1 MAASIALNG
10 LKVKYNDDNFGK
22 GLNIICITII
32 T

>member
-1 MAASIALNG
+1 MVASIALTG